1 MDDQWWVRPEEW
13 VMDQQPKWF
22 RPEEWVMNDQSEF
35 MLMSDDIES

>member
-1 MDDQWWVRPEEW
+1 VWWVRPEEW